1 LAVCGAL
8 ASFTGAYTLLHLWPA
23 PPGGGPVFWVQ
34 TLPGRLAEC
43 GAWLAFGGLV
53 SVLEVLVRG
62 RVHGMEWAARRRA
75 VGLLAGALAL
85 AALRLG
91 LEALVRW
98 LPGKGWLVLDPQALV
113 AGTAIPLAFVLGLEA
128 KAIAAW
134 GDGRRSAR
142 PQARLA
148 DWGRRTLSATF
159 QRP

>member
-8 ASFTGAYTLLHLWPA
+8 AAFIGAYTVIHLGST
-23 PPGGGPVFWVQ
+23 PPGGGPAFWVQ
-34 TLPGRLAEC
+34 MLPGRLAEC

-53 SVLEVLVRG
+53 SVLETLARACVDGVAW
-62 RVHGMEWAARRRA
+62 VARRRA
-75 VGLLAGALAL
+75 VGLLVGILAL

-98 LPGKGWLVLDPQALV
+98 VPAKGWLVLDPQSLV

-128 KAIAAW
+128 RAIGAW
-134 GDGRRSAR
+134 GDGWRSAR
-142 PQARLA
+142 LQARLTE
-148 DWGRRTLSATF
+148 WGRRTLSATF